1 MKAFFAK
8 IWAWVLANK
17 VLSAIIAGGTAVVL
31 EVAIAVPCGV
41 SASKKRKAAQE
52 QETQQSQPSSGGD
65 AGGQGGS
72 QQGGGEQGGGQQQGG
87 GEQGGGQAAH
97 EHQWSVAWS
106 NNATTHWHA
115 CEGCT
120 DKKDEAAHTMN
131 PNGFCSVCG
140 RYLGDEFAFEDQIGG
155 YLDFVHDQ
163 MDMAADQVYFCRI
176 SGAISGH
183 MYELEDGDP
192 WGGAPG
198 TNIDSAVSAYTMI
211 DGQPH
216 AVDLSGT
223 VPTEI
228 GSDGYLYIKLDASNL
243 HNRKDVWFRICQ
255 LHANNDYGFCVV
267 SETHEYYRGYEL
279 TLGVNRFMGS
289 KAQNTKVYARFP
301 YVQGRAYSY
310 KVSCG
315 GGNDWVF
322 KAYRRTGV
330 ATVAEVNLNGADELE
345 AAFGQ
350 QYIYIVIDI
359 HTAVSQLYLEVWEGP
374 AAPLSWQNIG
384 FKIDRTYS
392 GQLKNIDTAFTEDLY
407 AGASALF
414 DRVPIT
420 SGQMYTVYAQAI
432 LQPGEEI
439 TVKCYAI
446 YNNAAQLLAT
456 YTGTGSNYLFLGDV
470 LSQDGYLYFV
480 AEADNGDPEEAIAV
494 NLKLI
499 SVDENYFDSDNRFYG
514 IQGYEAEDDTIE
526 FEADDRRVHNENKFA
541 FAFNAVVGDGYSLGG
556 STLDSSVSYEMYEL
570 HEVTPGVQTLVKLLD
585 VNGICTASKEEVFVY
600 VTFSRAIGAES
611 FVVHQHHVT
620 NASSYGYCANDYTFV
635 GEEFSTEI
643 QNSLTLSDNEYHYA
657 RFEFKA
663 GHKYDIEYSTN
674 SGYEV
679 AYYLYNGSIWVET
692 TLQTIQVTGVVS
704 AQPYHS
710 TKTYLYIS
718 FHRTDSDPVTI
729 DIDIEEIHPANEYGY
744 CDTCDVFAGRDC
756 QLGVE
761 FDLGVMHKDDVAFF
775 RVPLTTGAT
784 HKVTQRGDVQ
794 TSDYTLII
802 LEPDGGVLYK
812 TNDWLKTNAIAED
825 GYCLIIKVV
834 PTADFVSNG
843 YLTVSLNS

>member
-17 VLSAIIAGGTAVVL
+17 VLAAIIAGGTAVVL
-31 EVAIAVPCGV
+31 AVAIAVPCGV

-52 QETQQSQPSSGGD
+52 QETQQSQPSS
-65 AGGQGGS
+65 
-72 QQGGGEQGGGQQQGG
+72 
-87 GEQGGGQAAH
+87 GGQAAH

-131 PNGFCSVCG
+131 ANGFCSVCG

-216 AVDLSGT
+216 AVDLSGK
-223 VPTEI
+223 VPSEI

-243 HNRKDVWFRICQ
+243 CNRDDVWFRICQ
-255 LHANNDYGFCVV
+255 LHAANDYGFCVV
-267 SETHEYYRGYEL
+267 SAAHEYYGGYEL
-279 TLGVNRFMGS
+279 TLGVNRFMGNKS
-289 KAQNTKVYARFP
+289 QNTKVYARFP
-301 YVQGRAYSY
+301 FEEDKAYSY

-330 ATVAEVNLNGADELE
+330 ATAAEVNLNGADELE

-350 QYIYIVIDI
+350 QFIYIVIDI
-359 HTAVSQLYLEVWEGP
+359 HTAVTQLFLEVWEGP
-374 AAPLSWQNIG
+374 SAPASWQNIG
-384 FKIDRTYS
+384 FKVDRTYT
-392 GQLKNIDTAFTEDLY
+392 GQQRNLDTAFAEDLF
-407 AGASALF
+407 AGGSAVY

-420 SGQMYTVYAQAI
+420 SGHMYTAYAQAN
-432 LQPGEEI
+432 LKPGEEI
-439 TVKCYAI
+439 TIKCYAI
-446 YNNAAQLLAT
+446 FNNAAQLLDT
-456 YTGTGSNYLFLGDV
+456 YTGTGSNYRFLGEV

-499 SVDENYFDSDNRFYG
+499 SVGENYFDSEFRFYG
-514 IQGYEAEDDTIE
+514 IEGYEADDDTIQ
-526 FEADDRRVHNENKFA
+526 FEDADKHISKGNKYA
-541 FAFNAVVGDGYSLGG
+541 FAFNAVVGDKYSLGG
-556 STLDSSVSYEMYEL
+556 ATLDSSVSYEMYEV
-570 HEVTPGVQTLVKLLD
+570 HEILGQNTLVKLLD
-585 VNGICTASKEEVFVY
+585 DNGVYTASSDEVFVY
-600 VTFSRAIGAES
+600 ITFNRAIGNES

-635 GEEFSTEI
+635 GEEFSTQL
-643 QNSLTLSDNEYHYA
+643 QNTLTLSDNDYHYA

-674 SGYEV
+674 SGYQV

-692 TLQTIQVTGVVS
+692 TLQTIQVTGVAS

-710 TKTYLYIS
+710 TVTYLYIS

-729 DIDIEEIHPANEYGY
+729 DIDIEEIHPANEFGY

-756 QLGVE
+756 ELGVE

-784 HKVTQRGDVQ
+784 HKVTQRGGVQ

-834 PTADFVSNG
+834 PTADFGSNG